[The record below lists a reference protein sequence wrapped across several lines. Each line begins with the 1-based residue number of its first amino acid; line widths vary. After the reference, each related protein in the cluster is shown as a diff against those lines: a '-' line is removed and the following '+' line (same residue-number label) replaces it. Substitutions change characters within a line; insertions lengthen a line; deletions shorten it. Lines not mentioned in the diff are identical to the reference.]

1 LTATVA
7 EVFQLELDDLELFI
21 DRRQM
26 YQVFFNLIL
35 NAIQAV
41 PPQDGII
48 KLRAEKQEHYVD
60 LVVEDNGRGIEK
72 SDFGKIFTPFYTTK
86 DKGTGLGLAI
96 SRRMIDDHE
105 GKILFDSV
113 AGEGTSF
120 RIRLFKYRTRKSNDS
135 QSLSA

>member
-1 LTATVA
+1 
-7 EVFQLELDDLELFI
+7 
-21 DRRQM
+21 M
-26 YQVFFNLIL
+26 
-35 NAIQAV
+35 
-41 PPQDGII
+41 
-48 KLRAEKQEHYVD
+48 
-60 LVVEDNGRGIEK
+60 EK